1 MQRANAKINNLKH
14 KKDEWTAI
22 FQRNVRCST
31 MYTKQSQA
39 SHNKEA
45 ENTSHSSKSGSF
57 YGAWMRKTNES
68 AIKSPS
74 DEPVGAQQLKR
85 PRSTEQPHFRW
96 SEASTLFNRW
106 RKPQK
111 GGRDDF
117 TRQTTI
123 QKTDELLK
131 EPTHRNH

>member
-1 MQRANAKINNLKH
+1 MSGRPSFKEMSDVAQCILNKVKCR
-14 KKDEWTAI
+14 T
-22 FQRNVRCST
+22 T
-31 MYTKQSQA
+31 
-39 SHNKEA
+39 KEA
-45 ENTSHSSKSGSF
+45 
-57 YGAWMRKTNES
+57 KTQATHQRVALFMGLGCAKRMNQQ
-68 AIKSPS
+68 IKTPS